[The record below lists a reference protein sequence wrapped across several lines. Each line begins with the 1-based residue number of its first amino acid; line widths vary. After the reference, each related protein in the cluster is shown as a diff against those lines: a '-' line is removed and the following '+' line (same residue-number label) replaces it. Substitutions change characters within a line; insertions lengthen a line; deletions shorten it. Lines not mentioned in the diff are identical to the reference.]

1 MVYIL
6 IPAHNNKKEVL
17 EVLECLNHQTY
28 SDIKIVL
35 VDDGSTDNTEE
46 EIRLHFPD
54 VIVLKGDGNLWWTGA
69 NVMGIDYIIRQV
81 RDGDF
86 VLLLNNDLTVGPD
99 YVEAL
104 VKASISHRRAIVGST
119 LVDYSDPNFLESGI
133 KFDNHMNLT
142 VNRDKEKIESTE
154 FDMDID
160 VLPGRG
166 TLIPIEVFKKI
177 GNFNAKKLPHYGA
190 DYEFT
195 IRAKR
200 AGYKLIAS
208 HKARVLGNHAYSTG
222 GLKVPDKKTISLRE
236 CFNLLFSTKSTTNVY
251 YYLNYI
257 WLCSDE
263 NFRVKNVTN
272 SAIGILRN
280 TLFRTIY
287 FFFIY
292 AILSKVYLLV
302 KRLVLFIFKF
312 LFKDYPFRKSD
323 IERYGINPKELIEA
337 GILEEYRFREKKY
350 YLLTSGIEL
359 WTKTLPSD
367 KKNKIIDLKRL
378 SYSYS
383 HKIAILK
390 EKIKTEILKK
400 PIE

>member
-17 EVLECLNHQTY
+17 EVLECLNHETY
-28 SDIKIVL
+28 RDIKIVL

-86 VLLLNNDLTVGPD
+86 VLLLNNDLTVSPD

-119 LVDYSDPNFLESGI
+119 LVDYNDPNFLESGI
-133 KFDNHMNLT
+133 KFDNHMNLI

-177 GNFNAKKLPHYGA
+177 GNFNVKKLPHYGA

-200 AGYKLIAS
+200 AGHKLIVS
-208 HKARVLGNHAYSTG
+208 HNARVFGNHAYSTG

-272 SAIGILRN
+272 SAIGILKN

-292 AILSKVYLLV
+292 TILSKVYFLL

-323 IERYGINPKELIEA
+323 IERYGINPKELIDS

-400 PIE
+400 PIK